1 MNGSQPVRCGW
12 ATGASPRE
20 CAYHDE
26 EWGVVSRD
34 ERTLYEFLVLEGA
47 QAGLSWRTILDKRE
61 GYARAFARFDPIK
74 VSRYRDAK
82 IAKLLE
88 DPRIVR
94 NRLKVNAAV
103 TNARAFLE
111 TQAEFGSFANYIWD
125 FVDGRPIQN
134 AWKRAS
140 QVPASTPL
148 SDKVSEDLKRRGF
161 KFVGSTIMYSYMQ
174 AVGMIND
181 HLVSCFQY
189 EAVRALGES
198 T

>member
-1 MNGSQPVRCGW
+1 MRVHSLDSIRQRCP
-12 ATGASPRE
+12 ATGRRR
-20 CAYHDE
+20 C
-26 EWGVVSRD
+26 
-34 ERTLYEFLVLEGA
+34 
-47 QAGLSWRTILDKRE
+47 
-61 GYARAFARFDPIK
+61 
-74 VSRYRDAK
+74 
-82 IAKLLE
+82 KLLKI
-88 DPRIVR
+88 PVSR

-111 TQAEFGSFANYIWD
+111 TQVEFGSFANYIWD

-134 AWKRAS
+134 ARKRAS

-148 SDKVSEDLKRRGF
+148 SDKVGKDLRRGF

-181 HLVSCFQY
+181 HLVSCFRY
-189 EAVRALGES
+189 ETVRAQGES